1 MNSVTNV
8 LLPMEKKS
16 YNRVKILTR
25 ITKLNCV
32 NVSRKKSIVLMVT
45 DVNLSIK
52 TRPNLKPL
60 KFHNLI
66 EI

>member
-1 MNSVTNV
+1 VNSVTNV
-8 LLPMEKKS
+8 LLPMEETS

-25 ITKLNCV
+25 ITKLKCV

-52 TRPNLKPL
+52 TRPNPKPL

-66 EI
+66 ET